1 MTYVQ
6 KPHTA
11 LFSGPTNSGKTKKVL
26 NIIEQEYRDHFEN
39 IIIICPTIR
48 WNETYR
54 TTPWIRSDDRIFI
67 IEPKDK
73 LFEWIG
79 FLSKLFAGQVTLFI
93 VDDII
98 SDETLD
104 KKRQPLLELA
114 ISGRHRGHSLWLLT
128 QSYTAIPKNLR
139 RQKKMLFVWYPNEK
153 SDLKTI
159 DEETNIIDD
168 LEVVKKELKSSKYAC
183 LYIRLEYPRRYKV
196 LSD

>member
-6 KPHTA
+6 EPHTA

-26 NIIEQEYRDHFEN
+26 NLIEHAYRDHFES

-67 IEPKDK
+67 IEAKDK

-153 SDLKTI
+153 SDLKII
-159 DEETNIIDD
+159 DDETNIIDD
-168 LEVVKKELKSSKYAC
+168 LEFVKKN
-183 LYIRLEYPRRYKV
+183 
-196 LSD
+196 

>member
-26 NIIEQEYRDHFEN
+26 NIIEQEYRDHFER
-39 IIIICPTIR
+39 IIIICPAIR

-67 IEPKDK
+67 IEPKDM

-93 VDDII
+93 VDDMI

-168 LEVVKKELKSSKYAC
+168 LEVVKRELKSSKYAC
-183 LYIRLEYPRRYKV
+183 LYIRLEYPRSYKV
-196 LSD
+196 LTG

>member
-1 MTYVQ
+1 MTYDQ
-6 KPHTA
+6 EPHTA

-26 NIIEQEYRDHFEN
+26 NLIEQEYRDHFEN
-39 IIIICPTIR
+39 IIILCPTIR

-54 TTPWIRSDDRIFI
+54 TTPWVRSDDGVFI

-79 FLSKLFAGQVTLFI
+79 FLSKLLAGQVTLFI

-98 SDETLD
+98 SDEALD

-183 LYIRLEYPRRYKV
+183 LYIRLEYPRSYKV
-196 LSD
+196 LTG

>member
-1 MTYVQ
+1 MFKNRTQ
-6 KPHTA
+6 LA
-11 LFSGPTNSGKTKKVL
+11 MFSGSTNSGKTKKVL
-26 NIIEQEYRDHFEN
+26 NLIEQEYRDHFEN
-39 IIIICPTIR
+39 IIILCPTIR

-54 TTPWIRSDDRIFI
+54 TTPWIKSDDGIFI

-104 KKRQPLLELA
+104 RKRQPLLELA

-139 RQKKMLFVWYPNEK
+139 RQKKMLFVWYPNEI

-183 LYIRLEYPRRYKV
+183 LYIRLEYPRSYKV
-196 LSD
+196 LTG

>member
-1 MTYVQ
+1 MFKNRTQLCLVVLQ
-6 KPHTA
+6 IQVK
-11 LFSGPTNSGKTKKVL
+11 LKKFL
-26 NIIEQEYRDHFEN
+26 ILSSKSIEIILIS

-114 ISGRHRGHSLWLLT
+114 ISPVDIE
-128 QSYTAIPKNLR
+128 AI
-139 RQKKMLFVWYPNEK
+139 VYG
-153 SDLKTI
+153 S
-159 DEETNIIDD
+159 
-168 LEVVKKELKSSKYAC
+168 
-183 LYIRLEYPRRYKV
+183 
-196 LSD
+196 

>member
-1 MTYVQ
+1 M
-6 KPHTA
+6 
-11 LFSGPTNSGKTKKVL
+11 FSGPTNSGKTKKVL
-26 NIIEQEYRDHFEN
+26 NLIEQEYRDHFEN
-39 IIIICPTIR
+39 IIILCPTIR

-54 TTPWIRSDDRIFI
+54 TTPWIRSDDGIFI

-73 LFEWIG
+73 LFEWVG

-168 LEVVKKELKSSKYAC
+168 LEVYKKELKSSKYAC
-183 LYIRLEYPRRYKV
+183 LYIRLEYPRSYKV
-196 LSD
+196 LTSKMIFSVRLSS

>member
-6 KPHTA
+6 EPHTA

-26 NIIEQEYRDHFEN
+26 NLIEQEYRDHFEN

-73 LFEWIG
+73 FFEWIG

-98 SDETLD
+98 SDGD
-104 KKRQPLLELA
+104 VR
-114 ISGRHRGHSLWLLT
+114 
-128 QSYTAIPKNLR
+128 
-139 RQKKMLFVWYPNEK
+139 
-153 SDLKTI
+153 
-159 DEETNIIDD
+159 
-168 LEVVKKELKSSKYAC
+168 
-183 LYIRLEYPRRYKV
+183 
-196 LSD
+196 